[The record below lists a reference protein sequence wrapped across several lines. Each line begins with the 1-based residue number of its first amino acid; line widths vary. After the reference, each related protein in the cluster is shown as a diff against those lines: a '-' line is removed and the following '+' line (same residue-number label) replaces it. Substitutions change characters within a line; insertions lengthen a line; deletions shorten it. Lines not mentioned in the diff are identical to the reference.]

1 MSNYPG
7 TYLIVN
13 ACNNAVTNLNVVHL
27 CGGTYDGNLIIPDL
41 AVGEVSQI
49 VSFNSQTSEIDY
61 WNIHFDC
68 NGIFY
73 DLVNY
78 QCNYETSD
86 SGHLCVISLNESYVN
101 VITPISSTCR
111 VAYTNTSVSDA
122 VELKK

>member
-1 MSNYPG
+1 MSDYPG

-13 ACNNAVTNLNVVHL
+13 ACNGPITNLVVAHT
-27 CGGTYDGNLIIPDL
+27 CGSYSGNLILADL
-41 AVGEVSQI
+41 AAGEVSQI

-68 NGIFY
+68 NGTFY
-73 DLVNY
+73 DLTNY